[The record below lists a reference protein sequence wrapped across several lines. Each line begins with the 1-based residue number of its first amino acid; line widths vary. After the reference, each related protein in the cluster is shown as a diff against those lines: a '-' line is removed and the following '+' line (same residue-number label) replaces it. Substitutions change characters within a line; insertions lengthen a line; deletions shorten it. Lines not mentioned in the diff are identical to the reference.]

1 MVRQMPKC
9 EDDRPVPAGAE
20 VSHRG
25 ERDQDKPAVGRRRLL
40 TGGGVVAAGMVGA
53 GLAAAAA
60 APASAA
66 AGGAILQDTVNNAG
80 TANPPTTPVTELDA
94 DNNTL
99 PAFILTNTGV
109 VPATSTTPAEAG
121 PTLRLTPSTALF
133 PASMAG
139 GDLTSTGDG
148 FLWFTHNFGG
158 TTGVVPAPVY
168 TEATSNIY
176 AQLLGPSRVLDT
188 RSSSGRK
195 NIVNASGNLDSHGRL
210 IAGHTIAVNLDSLVF
225 FAEAVFANITVTGM
239 ARGGFLTVWSGA
251 VARPTAS
258 TIDFGTQTL
267 ANFLS
272 SGVSEFSTSILNV
285 VAIYASA
292 TTHVILDVSGFSVP
306 GFEFVKVRAEA
317 ASASARASR
326 LQRARQAMRNA
337 QRA

>member
-1 MVRQMPKC
+1 M
-9 EDDRPVPAGAE
+9 
-20 VSHRG
+20 
-25 ERDQDKPAVGRRRLL
+25 
-40 TGGGVVAAGMVGA
+40 
-53 GLAAAAA
+53 
-60 APASAA
+60 
-66 AGGAILQDTVNNAG
+66 
-80 TANPPTTPVTELDA
+80 
-94 DNNTL
+94 
-99 PAFILTNTGV
+99 
-109 VPATSTTPAEAG
+109 
-121 PTLRLTPSTALF
+121 
-133 PASMAG
+133 G

-158 TTGVVPAPVY
+158 SSPTIVAAPVF
-168 TEATSNIY
+168 TEATANIY
-176 AQLLGPSRVLDT
+176 AQLLAPNRVLDT

-195 NIVNASGNLDSHGRL
+195 SIVNASGNLDSHGRL

-239 ARGGFLTVWSGA
+239 ARSGFLTVWSGA
-251 VARPTAS
+251 VARPVVSA
-258 TIDFGTQTL
+258 IDFGTQTL

-306 GFEFVKVRAEA
+306 GFEFVKVPAEA